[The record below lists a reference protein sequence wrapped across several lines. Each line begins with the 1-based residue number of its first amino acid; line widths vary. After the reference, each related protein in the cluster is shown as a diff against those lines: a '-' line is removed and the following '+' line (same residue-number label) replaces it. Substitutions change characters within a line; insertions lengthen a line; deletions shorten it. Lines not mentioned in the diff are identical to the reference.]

1 MLKKNAAVLYNLI
14 YSVTPFLKVSVWV
27 HCLLPHTHTH
37 THKMIQFA
45 TAKKFD
51 GSNTSS

>member
-1 MLKKNAAVLYNLI
+1 MLKKNAAVLI
-14 YSVTPFLKVSVWV
+14 YLVTPFLKVSVWV
-27 HCLLPHTHTH
+27 HCLLPPHTH

-51 GSNTSS
+51 GNNTSS